1 MKIRMTR
8 VLIIILVA
16 SIFIC
21 TGCGGRV
28 PASPIDTFKTYVKA
42 LKAKD
47 LTTVKLLLSNETMK
61 MHEQE
66 AKAQGVT
73 VDDIVKRDTLVREGQ
88 TTVEFKNEKID
99 GDRATLEVKNSF
111 GSWDIIQFVREGGE
125 WKIDKKGFV
134 DNIMR
139 DVEDKM
145 RDLDTTISNPTPV
158 AEPTVSQPMTIT
170 ATPPTV
176 QTPSPEAT
184 SEERE

>member
-1 MKIRMTR
+1 MRFILAT
-8 VLIIILVA
+8 IILFTMIVA
-16 SIFIC
+16 
-21 TGCGGRV
+21 GCGNRE
-28 PASPIDTFKTYVKA
+28 PKSPVETFKTYVKA

-145 RDLDTTISNPTPV
+145 RDLDNTIAVPTP
-158 AEPTVSQPMTIT
+158 TVDPEFTPPMTLT
-170 ATPPTV
+170 STPPMAPPPPM
-176 QTPSPEAT
+176 PSPDPT